1 MPNYTNKIKSKEE
14 LAPLL
19 AELKE
24 KDKTIVFTNGCFD
37 IIHTGHIRYLH
48 QAKALGDILVIGVNT
63 DASVKMFKGDK
74 RPIVSENDRAEVLAA
89 LEMVDYVVKF
99 NERTPAELISALRP
113 HIHVK
118 GGDYSPEDLP
128 EAEVLKAYGGRVE
141 IVPLV
146 EGKGTTGIVERILTV
161 YKNTSMSNYK

>member
-1 MPNYTNKIKSKEE
+1 MPKYTDKIKSKEE

-19 AELKE
+19 TGLKE
-24 KDKTIVFTNGCFD
+24 KGKTVVFTNGCFD
-37 IIHTGHIRYLH
+37 ILHTGHIRYLH

-74 RPIVSENDRAEVLAA
+74 RPIVSEDDRAEVLAA
-89 LEMVDYVVKF
+89 LEMVDFVVKF
-99 NERTPAELISALRP
+99 NERTPAQLISALKP
-113 HIHVK
+113 NIQVK

-146 EGKGTTGIVERILTV
+146 EGKGTTGIVERVLNV
-161 YKNTSMSNYK
+161 YKNTSISHEK